1 MKKLLAIDTSTE
13 RGSVALAVGDSIFHA
28 EKHSVREHAMCLL
41 PMVEGL
47 LASASLSLRQ
57 LDGIAFGCGPG
68 SFTGL
73 RITCSV
79 AKALAY
85 AHDLPLFPVSSLAA
99 IANAVYH
106 AAIDVKPETHV
117 LAMLDARMQQVYWAD
132 FTHINDTPTEHVSAA
147 QDVVWSSAAPLIIA
161 GVGLD
166 AYAPFW
172 PPSIQTL
179 GTMPQQVYPDAR
191 AMIRVVRAGNVQAVS
206 AAEALPVYVRELHF
220 KPLDAPQ

>member
-1 MKKLLAIDTSTE
+1 MMTLLAIDTSTE
-13 RGSVALAVGDSIFHA
+13 RASVALAVGDSIFYD

-47 LASASLSLRQ
+47 LAAASLSLSQ

-73 RITCSV
+73 RITCSI

-85 AHDLPLFPVSSLAA
+85 AHDLPLYPVSSLAA
-99 IANAVYH
+99 IANEVYH
-106 AAIDVKPETHV
+106 AATDLKPDTHV

-132 FTHINDTPTEHVSAA
+132 FTHINDLPTEHVSAA
-147 QDVVWSSAAPLIIA
+147 EDVVWSSAAPLIIA

-172 PPSIQTL
+172 PPSLQTL
-179 GTMPQQVYPDAR
+179 GLMPQQVYPDAR
-191 AMIRVVRAGNVQAVS
+191 TMIRVVRAGNVQAVS
-206 AAEALPVYVRELHF
+206 TCEALPVYVRELQF
-220 KPLDAPQ
+220 KPVEAQ

>member
-1 MKKLLAIDTSTE
+1 MMTLLAIDTSTE
-13 RGSVALAVGDSIFHA
+13 RATVALAVGDAVFHD

-47 LASASLSLRQ
+47 LTAASLSLNQ
-57 LDGIAFGCGPG
+57 LDGIVFGCGPG

-73 RITCSV
+73 RITCSI

-85 AHDLPLFPVSSLAA
+85 AHDLPLYPVSSLAA
-99 IANAVYH
+99 IANEVYYT
-106 AAIDVKPETHV
+106 ATDLQPDGHV
-117 LAMLDARMQQVYWAD
+117 FAMLDARMQQVYWAD
-132 FTHINDTPTEHVSAA
+132 FTHINDSPIEQVSAA
-147 QDVVWSSAAPLIIA
+147 QDVVWTSATPLIIA

-172 PPSIQTL
+172 PQSIQALALTPRL
-179 GTMPQQVYPDAR
+179 VYPDAR
-191 AMIRVVRAGNVQAVS
+191 AMIRVVRAGGVQAVS

-220 KPLDAPQ
+220 NQVEGK